1 MAKEVYA
8 DQIAEYFTK
17 TLESTF
23 LLKEITKKET
33 REGRKQF
40 YDILLQDSFG
50 ILRGTIWEELMEE
63 GHETLKGKIVTVK
76 ALVTKDEQGAF
87 RLVIRRMEE
96 AEDFLMADYING
108 LTEEESSRSS
118 DEYAPF
124 ISL

>member
-8 DQIAEYFTK
+8 NQIAEHFTK

-23 LLKEITKKET
+23 LLKEITRRET
-33 REGRKQF
+33 RESKKQF
-40 YDILLQDSFG
+40 YDILLQDSTG

-63 GHETLKGKIVTVK
+63 GHEALKGKIVSLK

-87 RLVIRRMEE
+87 RLVIRRMER

-108 LTEEESSRSS
+108 LTEDRKSVV
-118 DEYAPF
+118 
-124 ISL
+124 